1 MGEGETGEK
10 TGKKNERKGEEK
22 REKVTAERRKAIVTK
37 LERG

>member
-10 TGKKNERKGEEK
+10 TGKKNERKGEEE
-22 REKVTAERRKAIVTK
+22 REKITAERRKAIVAK